1 MSEIIWLPSILLMN
15 KLGLREGK
23 NLLQGQRWSPRLL
36 TPCLMLFLLHSLT
49 PKTISLGYLKTWSLG
64 KGQFIPQTG
73 LIDGTHSS
81 SQPFI
86 FMLSLPECNRKPLPT
101 DWHPF
106 PHSQHGQTCGFCSP
120 GLQFQFPKIN
130 I

>member
-1 MSEIIWLPSILLMN
+1 MSEIIWPPSILLMN
-15 KLGLREGK
+15 KLWLREGK

-86 FMLSLPECNRKPLPT
+86 FMLCLSVTGSPCQQTGIPSPT
-101 DWHPF
+101 VSTDRPAV
-106 PHSQHGQTCGFCSP
+106 SVLQVCS
-120 GLQFQFPKIN
+120 FSFPK
-130 I
+130 